1 MKKDFKN
8 VLIIPINFISDFQ
21 NTIDLDNT
29 NILKHFD
36 KELISEQQPFFLMI
50 DSEEK
55 DFIKTEDNEVT
66 FGKFMRL
73 QSSENDYEI
82 YVDFFFTKK
91 ETEKIEDFKN

>member
-8 VLIIPINFISDFQ
+8 VLIIPINSISDFQ

-29 NILKHFD
+29 NILQHFHE
-36 KELISEQQPFFLMI
+36 ELISEQQPFFLMI
-50 DSEEK
+50 DSDEN
-55 DFIKTEDNEVT
+55 DFIKIEDNEVT
-66 FGKFMRL
+66 LDKFMIL

-91 ETEKIEDFKN
+91 ETEKI